1 MNNGE
6 DEKELIKDILKELTE
21 ISKEIRRIANY
32 LEVIAEKS
40 SIEAMAKWGRIIK
53 IKKEE

>member
-1 MNNGE
+1 MNNGK

-32 LEVIAEKS
+32 LEVVAEKS

>member
-1 MNNGE
+1 MNKGE

-40 SIEAMAKWGRIIK
+40 SIEAMAKWGQIIK
-53 IKKEE
+53 VKKEE